1 MLDPPQS
8 IHVELCIPNDILL
21 QQNTWRKILK
31 QNLSDSVEV
40 WPYSVAESFAP
51 VKVITPTATGQIA
64 DVQAAAVAAVADTA
78 HQPNWLSKEIIHAIK
93 NKTNGNPLPP
103 GSSPLLIKT
112 KHQHAHTLL
121 VMPLQHEAEPHE
133 DITKTKNVYYAVR
146 ATLKEAQRLGYHRI
160 ALPLLDAKHVDQILV
175 AILSYGFICF

>member
-1 MLDPPQS
+1 MLDSPPP

-21 QQNTWRKILK
+21 QESTWRKIIHK
-31 QNLSDSVEV
+31 KLSDSVEV

-51 VKVITPTATGQIA
+51 VKVITPTGTGQIV
-64 DVQAAAVAAVADTA
+64 DVQTAAVAAVADMA
-78 HQPNWLSKEIIHAIK
+78 HQANWLSKELKHAIK
-93 NKTNGNPLPP
+93 NKTNNNPLPP
-103 GSSPLLIKT
+103 GSAPLLIKT

-160 ALPLLDAKHVDQILV
+160 ALPVLDAEHVDQILE
-175 AILSYGFICF
+175 AILSYAFICF

>member
-21 QQNTWRKILK
+21 QQSTWRKIIHK
-31 QNLSDSVEV
+31 NLSDSVEV
-40 WPYSVAESFAP
+40 WPYSVAESFAS

-64 DVQAAAVAAVADTA
+64 DVQTAAVAAVADMA

-93 NKTNGNPLPP
+93 NKTGGNPLPP
-103 GSSPLLIKT
+103 GSPPLLIKT

-121 VMPLQHEAEPHE
+121 VMPLQYEAEPHE
-133 DITKTKNVYYAVR
+133 EITKTKNVFYAIK
-146 ATLKEAQRLGYHRI
+146 ATMKEAQRLGYHRI
-160 ALPLLDAKHVDQILV
+160 ALPVLDAQHVDQIL
-175 AILSYGFICF
+175 ATIFSYYIS